1 MRSKKSKAKINQ
13 NNTILNKSIETK
25 KESISANKSIEKDK
39 KSIEKVEEK

>member
-13 NNTILNKSIETK
+13 NNTILNISIETK